1 MIQISLQIKLIA
13 IAICWVTRQ
22 GHGEDRRTA
31 GFCNRSNRR
40 AIIGQGIDQPFA
52 IRCQRAIF
60 QRLGNFQNDRIGRS
74 RSILA
79 KINRNRAGYAGRAR
93 ADRPGCDIPCFA
105 AQCSLIHQAVTADL
119 RAAIG
124 REGDFR
130 SVIPNHQM
138 HRCGICIAI
147 AILQRIGE
155 VVFNILTADIHNVG
169 ISGIGPRP
177 IRPNGQRAIL
187 GINRDT
193 IDRVN
198 NRADHRAATFRRI
211 GDGRD
216 GGPIGIRPDRVIIC
230 QQIAG
235 DRIAGR
241 IPRLI
246 QAVFAIILGIRHIV
260 LNVDF
265 DVALRDR
272 AIAIGRN
279 QGKGNVF
286 DQIGAL
292 RGRMV
297 QIAQQ
302 VKLIAVA
309 ICWIARQR
317 HRENG
322 LCPRQCGNRRS
333 VGRQR
338 IGQGH
343 AIRRETHILQ
353 R

>member
-1 MIQISLQIKLIA
+1 
-13 IAICWVTRQ
+13 
-22 GHGEDRRTA
+22 
-31 GFCNRSNRR
+31 
-40 AIIGQGIDQPFA
+40 
-52 IRCQRAIF
+52 
-60 QRLGNFQNDRIGRS
+60 
-74 RSILA
+74 
-79 KINRNRAGYAGRAR
+79 
-93 ADRPGCDIPCFA
+93 
-105 AQCSLIHQAVTADL
+105 
-119 RAAIG
+119 
-124 REGDFR
+124 
-130 SVIPNHQM
+130 M

-216 GGPIGIRPDRVIIC
+216 GRTIGIRPDRVIIC

-260 LNVDF
+260 LNIDL
-265 DVALRDR
+265 DVALCDR

-279 QGKGNVF
+279 QGKGNIF

-292 RGRMV
+292 SGRMV

-333 VGRQR
+333 VGGQR

-353 R
+353 RRWNFQHQRVAGCRAILPKVDSNRPGYTGFEGWIGTGDTITGFQAQIGFINQAIAHGLRAAIGWEGNLWSIIANSD